1 MLDTIFDTPED
12 RKFFTDDIIEGRLT
26 VIRYSPHGSPGSFEY
41 YHLPVVPELKPLDQK
56 ILDQKPLDQ
65 KLLDQKPLG
74 QKPLGQKPLDPIS
87 EEDE

>member
-1 MLDTIFDTPED
+1 MLDTIFNTPED

-26 VIRYSPHGSPGSFEY
+26 VISYSPHGSPGSFAY
-41 YHLPVVPELKPLDQK
+41 NHLRVVPDLKPLHQT
-56 ILDQKPLDQ
+56 LLDQ

-74 QKPLGQKPLDPIS
+74 QKPLEPIS